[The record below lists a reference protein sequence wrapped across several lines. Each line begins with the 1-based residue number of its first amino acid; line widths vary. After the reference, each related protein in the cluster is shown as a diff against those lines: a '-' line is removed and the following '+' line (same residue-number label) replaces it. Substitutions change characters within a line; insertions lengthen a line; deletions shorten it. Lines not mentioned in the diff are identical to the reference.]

1 MQFAKPLNE
10 ATWSDLTEIQP
21 PDTFT
26 PVEAIEYN
34 GHASEEDKSR
44 RLSDIQREFL
54 TEGVLKLPNFFHPNV
69 LQDYLN
75 ARQELPMDRSVR
87 DNFWGGWSF
96 PTPYM
101 ICEELKQLGLN
112 PALMSTLQH
121 IVGHEMGL
129 HLCLT
134 GWVSTE
140 RNFHQDT
147 YLNPPYLWS
156 NYVAVWIALEDI
168 HPDSGPFQYVPGSHR
183 WETLRQQKLFSYL
196 TSEQRSS
203 PHWPTF
209 TQDEVARVCE
219 EEIAR
224 RGSQVETYLPK
235 KGDVL
240 IWHANLVHRGSEPK
254 NKDLLRKSLICHYSA
269 VEKRVDMP
277 MRRRDPVTN
286 GVYFDLPVA
295 GAVRP

>member
-1 MQFAKPLNE
+1 MKFAKPLQE
-10 ATWSDLTEIQP
+10 ARWSDLTEQQP
-21 PDTFT
+21 AETFT
-26 PVEAIEYN
+26 PVETL
-34 GHASEEDKSR
+34 ASKSQADHMTP
-44 RLSDIQREFL
+44 LQRQFL
-54 TEGVLKLPNFFHPNV
+54 EEGVLHLPNFLSPAV
-69 LQDYLN
+69 MQDYLRVRN
-75 ARQELPMDRSVR
+75 ELPMERSAR

-101 ICEELKQLGLN
+101 ICDELKQLGLN
-112 PALMSTLQH
+112 KALMSTLQH
-121 IVGHEMGL
+121 VIGYEMGL

-140 RNFHQDT
+140 RDFHQDT
-147 YLNPPYLWS
+147 YLNPPNLWS
-156 NYVAVWIALEDI
+156 HYAAVWIALEDI
-168 HPDSGPFQYVPGSHR
+168 HPDSGPFQYVPGSHT
-183 WETLRQQKLFSYL
+183 WATLRQQKLFSYL
-196 TSEQRSS
+196 TTEQKSS

-209 TQDEVARVCE
+209 TQKEVARVCE

-224 RGSQVETYLPK
+224 RGAAVKTYLPK

-254 NKDLLRKSLICHYSA
+254 NRDLLRKSLICHYSA

-277 MRRRDPVTN
+277 MTKRDPVTN

-295 GAVRP
+295 GSVRP